1 MLGLEPDS
9 RLTPSGLET
18 IRLFSPQSLAV
29 RLGNHPLRAS
39 LLLLLTVLAPAI
51 AGCTTTDL
59 AVGAGATVA
68 TAASEER
75 GLGQA
80 ADDNR
85 IALDIQAG
93 LVGAGQGMF
102 TKVDASVQEA
112 RVLLTGRVEKP
123 DMRVEAVRIAW
134 QVDGVAEVIDRIEV
148 AEPEDFGGYMDDL
161 WIAEKLRAKILLDSH
176 VRSINY
182 NIDCVAGTIY
192 LMGVAQDATELQ
204 RVVDH
209 ARDLAYV
216 RRVVSYVR
224 LKNDP
229 ARDASLARVQPAPTA
244 P

>member
-1 MLGLEPDS
+1 M
-9 RLTPSGLET
+9 
-18 IRLFSPQSLAV
+18 
-29 RLGNHPLRAS
+29 RAS
-39 LLLLLTVLAPAI
+39 LLFILAVLAPWLA
-51 AGCTTTDL
+51 ACSTTDL

-85 IALDIQAG
+85 IALDIQAR
-93 LVGAGQGMF
+93 LVGAGEGMF
-102 TKVDASVQEA
+102 TKVDVSVQEA

-123 DMRVEAVRIAW
+123 ELRVEAVRIAW
-134 QVDGVAEVIDRIEV
+134 QVDGVAEVIDRIEL
-148 AEPEDFGGYMDDL
+148 AAPEDFGGYVDDF

-204 RVVDH
+204 RVIDH
-209 ARDLAYV
+209 ARDVPYV
-216 RRVVSYVR
+216 RAVVSYVR
-224 LKNDP
+224 LKSDP
-229 ARDASLARVQPAPTA
+229 ARQASTAGVQPATA
-244 P
+244 TP

>member
-1 MLGLEPDS
+1 
-9 RLTPSGLET
+9 
-18 IRLFSPQSLAV
+18 
-29 RLGNHPLRAS
+29 LRAS
-39 LLLLLTVLAPAI
+39 LLALLTALAPAI
-51 AGCTTTDL
+51 AGCSATDL

-75 GLGQA
+75 GLGQT
-80 ADDNR
+80 ADDDR
-85 IALDIQAG
+85 IGLDIQAG
-93 LVGAGQGMF
+93 FVGAGQGMF
-102 TKVDASVQEA
+102 TKVDVSVQEA

-123 DMRVEAVRIAW
+123 ELRVEAVRIAW

-148 AEPEDFGGYMDDL
+148 AEPEDFGGYVDDL
-161 WIAEKLRAKILLDSH
+161 WLAEKLRAKILLDSH

-192 LMGVAQDATELQ
+192 LMGVAQDASELQ

-209 ARDLAYV
+209 ARDVPYV
-216 RRVVSYVR
+216 RGVVSYVR

-229 ARDASLARVQPAPTA
+229 ARGAPSAQVQPATTA

>member
-1 MLGLEPDS
+1 LG
-9 RLTPSGLET
+9 
-18 IRLFSPQSLAV
+18 
-29 RLGNHPLRAS
+29 
-39 LLLLLTVLAPAI
+39 PAL

-59 AVGAGATVA
+59 AIGAGATVA

-85 IALDIQAG
+85 IALDIQAR

-102 TKVDASVQEA
+102 TKVDVSVQEA

-123 DMRVEAVRIAW
+123 DLRVEAVRIAW
-134 QVDGVAEVIDRIEV
+134 QVDGVAEVIDRIEL
-148 AEPEDFGGYMDDL
+148 AEPEDFGSYVDDL
-161 WIAEKLRAKILLDSH
+161 WIAQKLRAKILVDSH

-204 RVVDH
+204 RVIDH
-209 ARDLAYV
+209 ARDVPYV
-216 RRVVSYVR
+216 QAVVSYVR

-229 ARDASLARVQPAPTA
+229 AREASAAGAQPATA
-244 P
+244 TP